1 MTQENKSLYN
11 RYNIIK
17 MKESREMFIGFSV
30 SNFLSFKSPQT
41 MSMMASKV
49 ARHKEHILNGNGKKI
64 LKTGLIYGANA
75 GGKSNFIKAID
86 FSRDIILDGLEE
98 VDLNRKYFRINKEG
112 YRQPGVFEYRLITQ
126 SKKEYS
132 YGIAISYAAKE
143 IISEWLVRIEKN
155 GSETCIFNRDID
167 ESGENFTFS
176 EVTHKNEAEKIKWE
190 IFLDVFG
197 KNISPAMKK
206 KSILSDVAE
215 RSNEKSGVLKE
226 IMDVYEWFQSIIILF
241 PTSQYS
247 GLNQLV
253 EKEEVR
259 KFFSGILKY
268 FDTGIESVESK
279 QGEMN
284 FDRIFEGIPK
294 EHAEKLKIRIS
305 NDIENDPVM
314 FKVNNQ
320 VYSLRKDEEGNIIT
334 TKMMQNHGNPQ
345 ELFEYSDE
353 SDGTQRLFDLIPL
366 FYEHQNNRVIF
377 IDEIDRSLHTNLTR
391 RFLELFYSLTEK
403 SDCQIIATTHDSNLL
418 DLDLVRQ
425 DEIWFIKRL
434 EDHSSKMYSLNR
446 YKERYDKKIDKEYLL
461 GRYDA
466 IPIFDEEILED
477 MND

>member
-1 MTQENKSLYN
+1 
-11 RYNIIK
+11 
-17 MKESREMFIGFSV
+17 MFIGFSV
-30 SNFLSFKSPQT
+30 SNFLSFKDPQT

-49 ARHKEHILNGNGKKI
+49 ARHKEHILNGNGKKV

-75 GGKSNFIKAID
+75 GGKSNFIKAIG

-98 VDLNRKYFRINKEG
+98 VDLNRKYFRISKDG
-112 YRQPGVFEYRLITQ
+112 YKQPGVFEYRLITQ
-126 SKKEYS
+126 SRKEYS
-132 YGIAISYAAKE
+132 YGIAISYATKE
-143 IISEWLVRIEKN
+143 ILSEWLVRIEKS
-155 GSETCIFNRDID
+155 GAETCIFNRDTD
-167 ESGENFTFS
+167 ENGVNFTFS
-176 EVTHKNEAEKIKWE
+176 EVRPRNEAERIKWE
-190 IFLDVFG
+190 IYLDVFG
-197 KNISPAMKK
+197 KNISPSMKK

-215 RSNEKSGVLKE
+215 RSNENRGVLRE
-226 IMDVYEWFQSIIILF
+226 IRDVYEWFQSIIILF

-259 KFFSGILKY
+259 EFFSGILKY

-279 QGEMN
+279 LGEME

-305 NDIENDPVM
+305 NDIEDDSVM

-334 TKMMQNHGNPQ
+334 TKMMQNHGNAH
-345 ELFEYSDE
+345 ELFEYADE

-366 FYEHQNNRVIF
+366 FFEHQGNRVIF

-391 RFLELFYSLTEK
+391 KFLELFYTLTEEA
-403 SDCQIIATTHDSNLL
+403 DCQIIATTHDSNLL

-434 EDHSSKMYSLNR
+434 KDHSSQIYSLNR

-466 IPIFDEEILED
+466 VPVFDEDVWED